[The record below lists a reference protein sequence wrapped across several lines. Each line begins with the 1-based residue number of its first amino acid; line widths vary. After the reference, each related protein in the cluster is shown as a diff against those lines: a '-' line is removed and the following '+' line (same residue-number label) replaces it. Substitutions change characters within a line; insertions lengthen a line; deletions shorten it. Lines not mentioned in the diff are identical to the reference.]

1 MAHAAFFT
9 AGAGLALLNG
19 AFRQA
24 PPFADALRQRLAL
37 RAAAAGAKIL
47 RRREDEAALR
57 DAAHLAVSEN
67 PGPAGRLHQLWR
79 SLAGKDIQLDVERFQ
94 EALRLLD
101 FPEPSDLGALV
112 AELRELAKGPGDP
125 VTLAAKAAA
134 RAFALGKCPEVEI
147 FALWTADLLLAI
159 RLGWEKPAP
168 LLMTKILAPSL
179 RRGPAGAR
187 PRPNDPDWL
196 QAVANAYALAASDG
210 HALAAELSR
219 RSERLL
225 VATPKLRA
233 KSASRVVELLL
244 ADDCVAPSHAA
255 KLSGLSDRGA
265 RRLFDRLVELDT
277 VRELSGRPSFRLYG
291 L

>member
-1 MAHAAFFT
+1 MTKRRAQVTMARCDSIPQTHPSRRQRPTPRPTGDPGSDAPSNPRPLKTSITINPFRHGRASIRRRGIWRTPPFSPPAPVSLCST
-9 AGAGLALLNG
+9 ESL
-19 AFRQA
+19 RQA

-179 RRGPAGAR
+179 RRGPAGR
-187 PRPNDPDWL
+187 P
-196 QAVANAYALAASDG
+196 AA
-210 HALAAELSR
+210 
-219 RSERLL
+219 
-225 VATPKLRA
+225 T
-233 KSASRVVELLL
+233 
-244 ADDCVAPSHAA
+244 
-255 KLSGLSDRGA
+255 
-265 RRLFDRLVELDT
+265 
-277 VRELSGRPSFRLYG
+277 
-291 L
+291 